1 MISLNL
7 GAVRLCAN
15 EIFYLKK
22 FIWPACYKTFSQ
34 YWGRNLSY
42 NLCFIPIFLG
52 YLIYSEI
59 RQLARV

>member
-7 GAVRLCAN
+7 GAVRSCAN

-34 YWGRNLSY
+34 YWGAKLE
-42 NLCFIPIFLG
+42 L
-52 YLIYSEI
+52 
-59 RQLARV
+59 